1 MHPLTWLGIGFILV
15 GVALLLVPIL
25 GRVIDLSA
33 IPSWLV
39 YVYRS
44 DGFFFVTSPFLIALS
59 IAAFLVYLLV
69 K

>member
-15 GVALLLVPIL
+15 GVALVLLPVL
-25 GRVIDLSA
+25 GKVIDLSA

-44 DGFFFVTSPFLIALS
+44 DGFLFATSPFLIALS

-69 K
+69 R